1 MVVVAG
7 GTRPVHRLGGSSV
20 LLAFKRVIAIVFA
33 SAAIVVTVAAA
44 PASSAPLGLS
54 SQYAAGLGTIL
65 TDGAGRSVYTF
76 TKDQSGVSNCY
87 DTCAT
92 YWPPLLSDS
101 APGVQPGFNGSFGTT
116 TRTDGSHQVTYN
128 GMPLYYFIAD
138 SKPGDVHG
146 YAKNGAWFT
155 VASSVTPTIQIR
167 RDATLGSLLT
177 DAQGKTL
184 YMYTND
190 KPGVSN
196 CSGEC
201 ASFWP
206 PLIVDGSSLPSG
218 PSAIAAGLG
227 TTSRDDGSQQVT
239 YNGVPLYYWA
249 KDAKAGDTLGQNV
262 NGVWFV
268 VAPAV

>member
-1 MVVVAG
+1 M
-7 GTRPVHRLGGSSV
+7 
-20 LLAFKRVIAIVFA
+20 LLAFKRAVAIIMA
-33 SAAIVVTVAAA
+33 GAAIALTGAAA
-44 PASSAPLGLS
+44 PAASAAAPAAVS

-65 TDGAGRSVYTF
+65 TDAAGRTLYTF

-92 YWPPLLSDS
+92 YWPPLMSDA
-101 APGVQPGFNGSFGTT
+101 APTAQAGFNGNFGTT

-146 YAKNGAWFT
+146 YAKNGVWFT
-155 VASSVTPTIQIR
+155 VASNVTPTIQIR
-167 RDATLGSLLT
+167 RDATLGPLLT

-184 YMYTND
+184 YMYTSD
-190 KPGVSN
+190 KPGVSK

-206 PLIVDGSSLPSG
+206 PLTVDGSSLPSG
-218 PSAIAAGLG
+218 PAAIAAGLG

-239 YNGVPLYYWA
+239 YNGVPLYYWV
-249 KDAKAGDTLGQNV
+249 KDTKPGDTLGQNV
-262 NGVWFV
+262 NNVWFV
-268 VAPAV
+268 VSPAL

>member
-1 MVVVAG
+1 M
-7 GTRPVHRLGGSSV
+7 
-20 LLAFKRVIAIVFA
+20 LLAFKRALAIFA
-33 SAAIVVTVAAA
+33 AGAAIVLTVAAG
-44 PASSAPLGLS
+44 PAASAPLGLS
-54 SQYAAGLGTIL
+54 SGYAAGLGTIL
-65 TDGAGRSVYTF
+65 TDGAGRTLYTF
-76 TKDQSGVSNCY
+76 AKDQSGVSSCY

-92 YWPPLLSDS
+92 YWPPLLSEAAPS
-101 APGVQPGFNGSFGTT
+101 AQAGFNGSLGTT
-116 TRTDGSHQVTYN
+116 ARTDGSHQVTYN

-146 YAKNGAWFT
+146 YAKNGVWFT
-155 VASSVTPTIQIR
+155 VASSATPTVQIR
-167 RDATLGSLLT
+167 RDATLGPLLT

-184 YMYTND
+184 YMFAND

-206 PLIVDGSSLPSG
+206 PLVVDASTLPTG
-218 PSAIAAGLG
+218 PAAIAAGLG

-239 YNGVPLYYWA
+239 YNGEPLYYWV
-249 KDAKAGDTLGQNV
+249 KDTKPSDTLGQGV

-268 VAPAV
+268 VAPAI

>member
-1 MVVVAG
+1 M
-7 GTRPVHRLGGSSV
+7 
-20 LLAFKRVIAIVFA
+20 LLAFKRGVAIVLTG
-33 SAAIVVTVAAA
+33 AAIFLTVAAA
-44 PASSAPLGLS
+44 PASSAPAGVA

-65 TDGAGRSVYTF
+65 TDGTGRTLYTF
-76 TKDQSGVSNCY
+76 AKDQAGVSNCY

-101 APGVQPGFNGSFGTT
+101 APSSQPGFSGTFGAIS
-116 TRTDGSHQVTYN
+116 RTDGSHQVTYN
-128 GMPLYYFIAD
+128 GMPLYYFVAD

-146 YAKNGAWFT
+146 YAKNGVWFT
-155 VASSVTPTIQIR
+155 VASSVTPTIQIHH
-167 RDATLGSLLT
+167 DAALGALLT

-206 PLIVDGSSLPSG
+206 PLIVDGSSLPTG
-218 PSAIAAGLG
+218 PAAIATGLG

-239 YNGVPLYYWA
+239 YNGVPLYYWV
-249 KDAKAGDTLGQNV
+249 KDTKPGDTLGQNV